1 MSFDHRPCQKL
12 NSLKRYTTHA
22 HDCMDAGG
30 RATQDAKAEHY
41 CIFQRCPRYSTEV
54 LGLFNKRFINQ
65 MILNDA

>member
-12 NSLKRYTTHA
+12 NSLKHYKTHA

-41 CIFQRCPRYSTEV
+41 CIFQRCPRT
-54 LGLFNKRFINQ
+54 GLIENNAVRTNYFG
-65 MILNDA
+65 D

>member
-22 HDCMDAGG
+22 
-30 RATQDAKAEHY
+30 QHY
-41 CIFQRCPRYSTEV
+41 CIFQRCPGYSTEV
-54 LGLFNKRFINQ
+54 LGLLNKRFINQ